1 MSSGISQQ
9 MCLDYKKARIL
20 VCYRF
25 CDVQKPPRY
34 DESDRRYMR
43 RKGSVFFLFYSIFF
57 LLLFFS
63 SSSSSFIF
71 WLMPPSPS
79 NSPIVRSFGF
89 LSLGQG
95 KVCCLWTE
103 KNVLKDRHASVN
115 GSAKVNVGLYGK

>member
-1 MSSGISQQ
+1 MMKVIGVTCAEKVLFS
-9 MCLDYKKARIL
+9 
-20 VCYRF
+20 F
-25 CDVQKPPRY
+25 F
-34 DESDRRYMR
+34 
-43 RKGSVFFLFYSIFF
+43 SVFFFF
-57 LLLFFS
+57 FSLLLVFS

-103 KNVLKDRHASVN
+103 KNVLKDRRISVN